1 MTEPTLPPPRKRS
14 SKPSG
19 EASSPEPSPL
29 KGKLVWILM
38 IMVLG
43 VVVLLNVFQNPP
55 GTRSIPYS
63 EFKEHVRQ
71 GHIER
76 VVIHQDA
83 YIDATPTEEALEQL
97 KAESP
102 DSRKISQWRATR
114 LPREDDTLVPLL
126 DEERV
131 EYEFQKGCDEGGAL
145 WLWMVPMLLLFV
157 FWNIMMRRAGVGLGG
172 GGGHGNSP
180 AMDFAKSR
188 AKLYVEE
195 GTGVT
200 FADVAGCEEA
210 KEELMEVVDF
220 LKQPEHISRLGGRI
234 PKGVLLVGPPGTGK
248 TLLARAVAGEA
259 GVPFFNLSG
268 SDFVEMFVGVGA
280 ARVRDLFKQAQEQ
293 APCIIFVDELDAIG
307 KSRAGNQ
314 IQSNDER
321 EQTLNA
327 LLVEMDGFDS
337 RSGVILIAATNRPEI
352 LDKALLRPGRF
363 DRQVLVDRPDVRGRL
378 AILKVHARAIVIS
391 DQVDLQLVAA
401 QTPGFVGADLAN
413 IVNEAALLAARQGK
427 EAVEMADFQEAIE
440 RVMAGLEKKSRRL
453 SEKEKNIVAF
463 HESGHAI
470 VAAAV
475 EHADP
480 VHKVSIVSRGMAALG
495 YTLQVPLEDRYLMTR
510 RELVDRVCILL
521 GGRAAEQI
529 VFGDISTGASNDLER
544 VAAIAR
550 GMVSEYGMSERIGQ
564 VNHSERNSS
573 FLGESFGQKSYS
585 EQTAVVIDEEVRRI
599 VDECYD
605 KTVSILQTNIDLLH
619 EMSEYLKK
627 NEVLE
632 GDELKALLTKTLAVD
647 TTTPAPLHD
656 GTLR

>member
-1 MTEPTLPPPRKRS
+1 MSENKKNTPPPGPRTAPDK
-14 SKPSG
+14 
-19 EASSPEPSPL
+19 EQEPQSPL
-29 KGKLVWILM
+29 KGRLVWIIM
-38 IMVLG
+38 I
-43 VVVLLNVFQNPP
+43 LLVGAFILLSVFQNPP
-55 GTRSIPYS
+55 GTKPVPYS
-63 EFKEHVRQ
+63 ELKAHIQQ
-71 GHIER
+71 GEVES

-83 YIDATPTEEALEQL
+83 YIDARPTEEAL
-97 KAESP
+97 AEIKQKNEE
-102 DSRKISQWRATR
+102 RTNFSQWRATR
-114 LPREDDTLVPLL
+114 LPLEDDTLIPLL
-126 DEERV
+126 DEKKVR
-131 EYEFQKGCDEGGAL
+131 YEFQKGCDEGGML
-145 WLWMVPMLLLFV
+145 WLWFLPMLLLFV
-157 FWNIMMRRAGVGLGG
+157 FWNFMMRRISGG
-172 GGGHGNSP
+172 GMPGSGGSP

-188 AKLYVEE
+188 AKLYAEE

-200 FADVAGCEEA
+200 FGDVAGCEEA

-220 LKQPEHISRLGGRI
+220 LKQPERISRLGGKI

-280 ARVRDLFKQAQEQ
+280 ARVRDLFKQAQEH
-293 APCIIFVDELDAIG
+293 APCIVFVDELDAIG
-307 KSRAGNQ
+307 KSRAASQ

-352 LDKALLRPGRF
+352 LDKALMRPGRF
-363 DRQVLVDRPDVRGRL
+363 DRQVLVDRPDVRGRK
-378 AILKVHARAIVIS
+378 AILKVHARKIIMS
-391 DQVDLQLVAA
+391 DTVDLSLVAA

-413 IVNEAALLAARQGK
+413 VVNEAALLAARQGK
-427 EAVEMADFQEAIE
+427 DAVEMADFQEAIE

-475 EHADP
+475 ENADP
-480 VHKVSIVSRGMAALG
+480 VHKVSIVSRGLGALG
-495 YTLQVPLEDRYLMTR
+495 YTLQVPIEDRYLMTQ
-510 RELVDRVCILL
+510 RELVDRICILL
-521 GGRAAEQI
+521 GGRAAEKI
-529 VFGDISTGASNDLER
+529 IFGDISTGASNDLER

-550 GMVSEYGMSERIGQ
+550 GMVSEYGMSERVGQ
-564 VNHSERNSS
+564 VNHRERSNS
-573 FLGESFGQKSYS
+573 FLGENFGQKTYS
-585 EQTAVVIDEEVRRI
+585 EETAVVIDQEVRKI
-599 VDECYD
+599 VDDCYER
-605 KTVSILQTNIDLLH
+605 TLNILHTNLDLLH

-632 GDELKALLTKTLAVD
+632 GEELQGLLVKTMPEASSVPVA
-647 TTTPAPLHD
+647 THD
-656 GTLR
+656 GSLR